1 MTKPAPPKKWLQD
14 ARKRVTLLLA
24 TADDR
29 YVQWKHGTHRGA
41 RADIMARVAAMP
53 GGDDLLKSAKKH
65 GVKIYVVRPGRID
78 DVQGRFSRGPAGAAI
93 RIANRGDIA
102 RMTTTLWHELRHM
115 QQHIDRGD
123 MKSAAGKLLNAQDEH
138 VIGMMIEADA
148 FTAQTL
154 MALREAKNGNPEYID
169 AMMAKGGGARG
180 CIKKFLK
187 ASPPESFP
195 DEQHFARALFTE
207 IMQNGLPRYSAK
219 YFERHNKI
227 FNAAS
232 SAAQF
237 RDIVAKAGA
246 PFQFKPTEKLSGT
259 YFAANDPVPAVTDLA
274 RLFLEKQPEEART
287 TLALIEDTV
296 TKAAVLKEEEFQQA
310 RDAILERTQSL
321 TESFNKKAGYQKP
334 KPTFF
339 TRLRNALG
347 I

>member
-1 MTKPAPPKKWLQD
+1 MTKLAPPKKWLQD

-29 YVQWKHGTHRGA
+29 YVQWKHGTHRAA
-41 RADIMARVAAMP
+41 RAEIMARVAAMP
-53 GGDDLLKSAKKH
+53 GGADLLKSAKKH

-78 DVQGRFSRGPAGAAI
+78 DVQGRFSRGPAGAVI
-93 RIANRGDIA
+93 RVANRGDIA

-123 MKSAAGKLLNAQDEH
+123 MKSAAGKLHNAQDEH

-180 CIKKFLK
+180 CIGKFLK
-187 ASPPESFP
+187 NSPPESFP
-195 DEQHFARALFTE
+195 DERHFARALFAE
-207 IMQNGLPRYSAK
+207 IMENGLPRYSAK

-227 FNAAS
+227 FNKAAS
-232 SAAQF
+232 VDQF
-237 RDIVAKAGA
+237 RKVVAEAGRA
-246 PFQFKPTEKLSGT
+246 SPFIPTEKLSGI
-259 YFAANDPVPAVTDLA
+259 YFAANDSVPAVNDLA
-274 RLFLEKQPEEART
+274 RLFLEKQPEDART

-296 TKAAVLKEEEFQQA
+296 TKAAALKEEEFQQA
-310 RDAILERTQSL
+310 RDTILERTQSL
-321 TESFNKKAGYQKP
+321 TDSFNKKAGYKKP

-339 TRLRNALG
+339 KRLRSALG

>member
-14 ARKRVTLLLA
+14 ARSRVKLLFA

-29 YVQWKHGTHRGA
+29 YVQWKHGTHRAA
-41 RADIMARVAAMP
+41 RAEIMSRVAAMP
-53 GGDDLLKSAKKH
+53 GGDDLLRAAKKH
-65 GVKIYVVRPGRID
+65 GVKIFVVRPGRID
-78 DVQGRFSRGPAGAAI
+78 DVQGRFSRGVSGAVI
-93 RIANRGDIA
+93 RVANRGDIA

-123 MKSAAGKLLNAQDEH
+123 MKSSTGKLHNAQDEH

-154 MALREAKNGNPEYID
+154 MALREAKNGKPEYID

-180 CIKKFLK
+180 CIAKFIK
-187 ASPPESFP
+187 HSPPESFP

-219 YFERHNKI
+219 YFERHNTI

-232 SAAQF
+232 SVAQF
-237 RDIVAKAGA
+237 RDVVAKAGVA
-246 PFQFKPTEKLSGT
+246 PQFKPTGKLTDT
-259 YFAANDPVPAVTDLA
+259 YFAANEHVPAVADLA
-274 RLFLEKQPEEART
+274 RLFFEKQPDDARQ

-296 TKAAVLKEEEFQQA
+296 KKAPALKEEEFQQA
-310 RDAILERTQSL
+310 RDAILAQTQNL
-321 TESFNKKAGYQKP
+321 TDSFNKKAGYKKP
-334 KPTFF
+334 KVTFLG
-339 TRLRNALG
+339 RLRNALG

>member
-1 MTKPAPPKKWLQD
+1 MTNPAPPKKWLQD

-29 YVQWKHGTHRGA
+29 YVQWKHGTHRAA
-41 RADIMARVAAMP
+41 RAEIMARVATMP

-78 DVQGRFSRGPAGAAI
+78 DVQGRFSRGPAGAVI
-93 RIANRGDIA
+93 RVANRGDIA

-123 MKSAAGKLLNAQDEH
+123 MKSAAGKLHNAQDEH

-154 MALREAKNGNPEYID
+154 MALREAKNGSPEYID
-169 AMMAKGGGARG
+169 AMLAKGGGARG
-180 CIKKFLK
+180 CIGKFLK
-187 ASPPESFP
+187 QSPPESFP

-207 IMQNGLPRYSAK
+207 IMENGLPRYSAK

-227 FNAAS
+227 FNKAS
-232 SAAQF
+232 SISQF
-237 RDIVAKAGA
+237 RDIVAQTGKGS
-246 PFQFKPTEKLSGT
+246 PFIPTEKLSGA
-259 YFAANDPVPAVTDLA
+259 YFAANDSVPAVGDLA
-274 RLFLEKQPEEART
+274 RLFFEKQPEEARI

-296 TKAAVLKEEEFQQA
+296 TKVAVLKEVEFQTA
-310 RDAILERTQSL
+310 RDAILARTESL
-321 TESFNKKAGYQKP
+321 TESFNKKAGYKKP

-339 TRLRNALG
+339 MRLRNALG

>member
-1 MTKPAPPKKWLQD
+1 MTNPALPKKWLQD
-14 ARKRVTLLLA
+14 VRKRVTLLLA

-29 YVQWKHGTHRGA
+29 YVQWKHGTHRAA
-41 RADIMARVAAMP
+41 RTEIMARVAAMP
-53 GGDDLLKSAKKH
+53 GGDELLKSAKKH
-65 GVKIYVVRPGRID
+65 GVKIYVVRPARID
-78 DVQGRFSRGPAGAAI
+78 DVQGRFSRGRSGAVI
-93 RIANRGDIA
+93 RVANRGDIA

-123 MKSAAGKLLNAQDEH
+123 MKSAAGKLINAQDEH

-154 MALREAKNGNPEYID
+154 MALCEARNGNPEYID

-180 CIKKFLK
+180 CIGKFLK
-187 ASPPESFP
+187 TSPPESFP
-195 DEQHFARALFTE
+195 DERHFARALFTE

-232 SAAQF
+232 SSAKF
-237 RDIVAKAGA
+237 REIVAQSHAGSA
-246 PFQFKPTEKLSGT
+246 FNPSEKLSGT
-259 YFAANDPVPAVTDLA
+259 YFAANDDVPAVKDLA
-274 RLFLEKQPEEART
+274 RLFLEKQPAEAQA

-296 TKAAVLKEEEFQQA
+296 KKAPVLKEEEFQQA
-310 RDAILERTQSL
+310 RDAILEGTQSL
-321 TESFNKKAGYQKP
+321 TDSFNKIAGYKKP
-334 KPTFF
+334 RPTLF
-339 TRLRNALG
+339 TRLRNVLG